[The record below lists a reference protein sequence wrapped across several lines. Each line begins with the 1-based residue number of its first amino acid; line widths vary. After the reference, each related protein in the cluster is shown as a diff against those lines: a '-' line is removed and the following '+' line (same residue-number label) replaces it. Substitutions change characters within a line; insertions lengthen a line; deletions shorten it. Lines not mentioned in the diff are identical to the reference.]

1 MYASR
6 EATPV
11 PVLEITHEGPA
22 LPTDDLPAPLRTVQ
36 VSTVT
41 ALRNAI
47 AAAVAGDRIEVADG
61 AYSLSDWVVV
71 TRSGTAANP
80 ILR

>member
-1 MYASR
+1 MYAS
-6 EATPV
+6 
-11 PVLEITHEGPA
+11 
-22 LPTDDLPAPLRTVQ
+22 PLRTVQ

-47 AAAVAGDRIEVADG
+47 AEQVFIALADPTRRSILAAETPLVAGDRIEVADG

-71 TRSGTAANP
+71 TRSGTSANP